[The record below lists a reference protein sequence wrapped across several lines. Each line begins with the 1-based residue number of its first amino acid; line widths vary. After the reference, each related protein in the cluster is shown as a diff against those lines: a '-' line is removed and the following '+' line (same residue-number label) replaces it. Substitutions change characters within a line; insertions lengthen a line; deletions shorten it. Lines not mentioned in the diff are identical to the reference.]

1 MLILD
6 ICIIRNAAEYEKAV
20 VSEAKYQVAFEV
32 MNYQAAASEL
42 EAHHLVEEQRDSLQ
56 AASTYNIDTFEF
68 NYLTL
73 NDNDTLKVSFIFHLS
88 GVI

>member
-1 MLILD
+1 
-6 ICIIRNAAEYEKAV
+6 
-20 VSEAKYQVAFEV
+20 

-73 NDNDTLKVSFIFHLS
+73 NDNDTLKVSFRYMVSPSI
-88 GVI
+88 